1 MAQTVGIIRV
11 LVAGHDLIDA
21 LPQQPQRIMAQ
32 ALIISRIAEKCGPV
46 PGQMVPLVEGAQG
59 EQAGVA
65 GDLAPGK
72 IELNGTVAVEG
83 EVEL

>member
-1 MAQTVGIIRV
+1 MR
-11 LVAGHDLIDA
+11 
-21 LPQQPQRIMAQ
+21 P
-32 ALIISRIAEKCGPV
+32 SR
-46 PGQMVPLVEGAQG
+46 GQMVPLVEGAQR
-59 EQAGVA
+59 EQTGVA